1 VSSSILWT
9 FDDGPSQ
16 YTEPILDLL
25 DAHGV
30 KGTFFIV
37 GQKVE
42 ARPAAV
48 RSIIARGHRVGNHSY
63 SHPSLPQLTAADV
76 HDELVACTTAIS
88 GAGVPAPTLFRPPYG
103 DTNDTVRRV
112 AAELDLEQM
121 LSDIDPQDWRSDSA
135 QIINAVTA
143 EARGGGVLLLHDGG
157 GDRSETVAALGTL
170 LERFADA

>member
-1 VSSSILWT
+1 
-9 FDDGPSQ
+9 
-16 YTEPILDLL
+16 
-25 DAHGV
+25 
-30 KGTFFIV
+30 
-37 GQKVE
+37 
-42 ARPAAV
+42 
-48 RSIIARGHRVGNHSY
+48 
-63 SHPSLPQLTAADV
+63 
-76 HDELVACTTAIS
+76 
-88 GAGVPAPTLFRPPYG
+88 LFRPPYG